1 MARSLRESNDDLLV
15 PADVLGAFGVTPAD
29 LGPDSSDDESL
40 ETALAETLSTGV
52 DRRTVLRRTIT
63 RSDRGLACPARYS
76 EADLEGELAA
86 VFESIRWSVTI
97 THTQNG
103 LQLTATDPRGR
114 RRETSVTYPETPLRT
129 DNLPAV
135 LWTINDAVLAGTGA
149 RFVLLSA
156 GVDRWRAALI
166 ETSALERLRDR
177 YGPRIEAVDRPLCP
191 DHGLEAYVP
200 ATAAD
205 DATGPDGNGLSTG
218 GDGLSADSDGF
229 GADGDGFGADG
240 DGFGADGDGP
250 WPPWALKRG
259 SDRSRDPTTSVDSL
273 IDEAE
278 PSARSALNS
287 AASSK
292 RISSDEPAVP
302 PSSPAPDRPSGST
315 SSSEIDGFELRGTPA
330 VSRQE
335 DDDERSENCESETTV
350 FDDGESTPSSDENAT
365 NADEFGTLS
374 GTSKTARID
383 NDSFGT
389 ALEPQS
395 DDDRYRAL
403 GAALDAGGAVSVR
416 GLLEDDEFLPE
427 LPTVESNE
435 TRIEFADG
443 CAPVDVPEATATT
456 ERSGFE
462 WVDPG
467 SLETTRVSDQ

>member
-1 MARSLRESNDDLLV
+1 MARSFRESNDDLLV

-29 LGPDSSDDESL
+29 FGPDSSDGESL

-86 VFESIRWSVTI
+86 IFESIRWSVTI
-97 THTQNG
+97 SHTQDG
-103 LQLTATDPRGR
+103 LKLTATDPRGR
-114 RRETSVTYPETPLRT
+114 RRETSVTYPETPLGT

-135 LWTINDAVLAGTGA
+135 LWTINDGVLAGTGA
-149 RFVLLSA
+149 RFVLLSE

-200 ATAAD
+200 DAAAD
-205 DATGPDGNGLSTG
+205 DATGLD
-218 GDGLSADSDGF
+218 GDGS
-229 GADGDGFGADG
+229 GADGDGLGADG
-240 DGFGADGDGP
+240 DGPAAGDGP
-250 WPPWALKRG
+250 WPPWALERG
-259 SDRSRDPTTSVDSL
+259 TDQSHDPTTSVDSL

-278 PSARSALNS
+278 ASARSEPDS
-287 AASSK
+287 GAASE
-292 RISSDEPAVP
+292 RVSSDVLSPH
-302 PSSPAPDRPSGST
+302 PSREASERSTASAP
-315 SSSEIDGFELRGTPA
+315 SSEIDGFELRGTPA

-335 DDDERSENCESETTV
+335 DDDKRSENCESETTV

-389 ALEPQS
+389 ALDPQS

-427 LPTVESNE
+427 LPAVESEE
-435 TRIEFADG
+435 TRIEFADS
-443 CAPVDVPEATATT
+443 CAPVDVPEAPATT

-462 WVDPG
+462 WVDSG
-467 SLETTRVSDQ
+467 SLETTRLSNQ